1 MAGCSYGSRNEQL
14 AKPPVTA
21 DTEGGGAAR
30 LGRNSITRC
39 PTLAFGLGANIS
51 CIPGGTKGKTGMAV
65 KMLIFST
72 VGWGLPFFAWKYS
85 EYKVNNN

>member
-1 MAGCSYGSRNEQL
+1 MHRL
-14 AKPPVTA
+14 PRLPPPASAPASLT
-21 DTEGGGAAR
+21 
-30 LGRNSITRC
+30 
-39 PTLAFGLGANIS
+39 PS